1 MIAEDEDNL
10 SQFWKDPSNMEILF
24 DSVDRLSKSGATS
37 DAPSFSLGL
46 TQEFDMDEPTIP
58 VCKRNEHVYNEA
70 DDHVPLT
77 VIMSRIK
84 ENQELR
90 SELKC
95 HDNQIRLPYLNMP
108 IDFNEK
114 ETKEEEQVWKYLWRA
129 NGELNEEMFKTCYR
143 SIGRRGKFESLQPSC
158 TVNHIVI
165 DCWALVLNYSEARR
179 PKGLPKR
186 LFSSTSIVTGKSTS
200 EQNLDALIKRNV
212 HQMVNAIVIIDNL
225 DMQERNQTDK
235 HRKECMITASE
246 VKEHLVRYMRS
257 VRHINAELVEAQT
270 PIRLNLQ
277 WYTTAIDSGVYV
289 MRHMETYMGTRRN
302 KWDCG
307 FATQKSKLNK
317 QLLMAKKKY
326 AAKIIL
332 SDINLHRARIVDA
345 INSQAI

>member
-1 MIAEDEDNL
+1 
-10 SQFWKDPSNMEILF
+10 
-24 DSVDRLSKSGATS
+24 
-37 DAPSFSLGL
+37 
-46 TQEFDMDEPTIP
+46 
-58 VCKRNEHVYNEA
+58 
-70 DDHVPLT
+70 
-77 VIMSRIK
+77 
-84 ENQELR
+84 
-90 SELKC
+90 
-95 HDNQIRLPYLNMP
+95 
-108 IDFNEK
+108 
-114 ETKEEEQVWKYLWRA
+114 
-129 NGELNEEMFKTCYR
+129 
-143 SIGRRGKFESLQPSC
+143 
-158 TVNHIVI
+158 
-165 DCWALVLNYSEARR
+165 
-179 PKGLPKR
+179 
-186 LFSSTSIVTGKSTS
+186 
-200 EQNLDALIKRNV
+200 
-212 HQMVNAIVIIDNL
+212 MVNGDQKMMDLATFELIFFPILSNNCYYLLCFDIKNPLIVIIDNL

-270 PIRLNLQ
+270 PIHLNLQ
-277 WYTTAIDSGVYV
+277 WYTTAMDSGVYV